1 MVSKRYSSRCIV
13 AGVEMEK
20 MGHFPLRTDE
30 VSHSADVQQPPH
42 FMYSRLTCNELGF
55 LIEAS
60 VPYSGSLGPTVVRS
74 HFPAKWKPAALQ
86 HMALTREAN
95 PKPRFS
101 PTHSGV
107 YSTIVYS
114 ARPMKEPSQMS
125 GGGGAG
131 SAFSDPSRLPHL
143 QRLMK
148 EALQQRQW
156 SGVFQA
162 FL

>member
-1 MVSKRYSSRCIV
+1 MVSKRYSSRCVAGDNGPSDIGAVIPSAGTHV

-30 VSHSADVQQPPH
+30 VSYSADVQQPPH

-86 HMALTREAN
+86 HMALTRETN

-114 ARPMKEPSQMS
+114 ARPTK
-125 GGGGAG
+125 
-131 SAFSDPSRLPHL
+131 D
-143 QRLMK
+143 
-148 EALQQRQW
+148 
-156 SGVFQA
+156 V
-162 FL
+162 